1 MATYRPTTTSSQGT
15 AEMHLERKMAAI
27 LLILRSTN
35 GGPVA
40 DRYII
45 AVVWGD
51 NPPPCVSKS
60 IHPYMSKIRSTAG
73 IGIRHYPKDAM
84 WQICP
89 DLDQPWKLPGV

>member
-1 MATYRPTTTSSQGT
+1 MSNVPAI
-15 AEMHLERKMAAI
+15 AEKCRLDRKMAAI

-35 GGPVA
+35 GGPVT

-60 IHPYMSKIRSTAG
+60 IHPYMSKIRSAAG